1 MPFKHPPRNLLF
13 AIMMRFSRA
22 QLIGASALLACLWAV
37 LLYRLFFS
45 AS

>member
-1 MPFKHPPRNLLF
+1 MPFKHPPRNLL

-22 QLIGASALLACLWAV
+22 QLIGALALLACLWAV